1 MYRLKPRREHVR
13 HPDRSTVQYVH
24 TILELTRIDYTVV
37 SQSQTNRQ
45 TDRLTDTWQS
55 GARLRGMNNGRRSSR
70 LRDIVIYTDKVI
82 ILQLR
87 AIDSVYLDYTVYTQC
102 YAEPRYRLGTEP

>member
-37 SQSQTNRQ
+37 SQSQTNR
-45 TDRLTDTWQS
+45 LTDWLTRDR
-55 GARLRGMNNGRRSSR
+55 AERGSAAWITEGVAA
-70 LRDIVIYTDKVI
+70 DCVI
-82 ILQLR
+82 
-87 AIDSVYLDYTVYTQC
+87 
-102 YAEPRYRLGTEP
+102 